1 MALRLP
7 TTASPQPLDKALFS
21 LVVPVYDEEEN
32 LEELVRRIGLL
43 FDRLD
48 FEAAEAV
55 IVSDG
60 SEDGSEALL
69 RRAAARDRRFRA
81 VLLSRNFGHQ
91 AAVSIGLHYARGS
104 VVAVIDGDLQD
115 PPEVVAELIDELEKG
130 ADVAYGVRR
139 RRKES
144 RLKRA
149 AYWFFYR
156 LLATA
161 SRVRIPLDAGDFC
174 CMRRRVVDALNSL
187 PESRRFVRGL
197 RSWVGF
203 RQVRVE
209 YEREARFAG
218 APKYSWPALFR
229 LAYDGLFSLSDLPIK
244 IMQVVGFSSAVLS
257 VLVGLGYL
265 AAAFLV
271 ESPPGFPTLI
281 ISIWLLG
288 GLQMFFLGVVGEY
301 LHRAYEQSLGR
312 PIAIVREVV
321 ETETG

>member
-1 MALRLP
+1 MP
-7 TTASPQPLDKALFS
+7 TTGSRPALDKTLFS
-21 LVVPVYDEEEN
+21 LVVPVYNEEEN
-32 LEELVRRIGLL
+32 LEELVQRIGML
-43 FDRLD
+43 FDGLD

-55 IVSDG
+55 VVNDG
-60 SEDGSEALL
+60 SQDGTEELL
-69 RRAAARDRRFRA
+69 RQVVARDPRFRA
-81 VLLSRNFGHQ
+81 VVLSRNFGHQ

-115 PPEVVAELIDELEKG
+115 PPEVLHELLAALGDG

-139 RRKES
+139 RRKEGA
-144 RLKRA
+144 LKRA
-149 AYWFFYR
+149 GYWLFYR
-156 LLATA
+156 LLASA
-161 SRVRIPLDAGDFC
+161 SRIQIPLDAGDFC
-174 CMRRRVVDALNSL
+174 CMTRRVVDALNSL

-218 APKYSWPALFR
+218 TPKYGWRDLMR

-244 IMQVVGFSSAVLS
+244 IMQVVGFSSAILS
-257 VLVGLGYL
+257 IFVGLGYFV
-265 AAAFLV
+265 ATFLV
-271 ESPPGFPTLI
+271 ASPRGFPTVI

-312 PIAIVREVV
+312 PIAVVREVV
-321 ETETG
+321 ESETR